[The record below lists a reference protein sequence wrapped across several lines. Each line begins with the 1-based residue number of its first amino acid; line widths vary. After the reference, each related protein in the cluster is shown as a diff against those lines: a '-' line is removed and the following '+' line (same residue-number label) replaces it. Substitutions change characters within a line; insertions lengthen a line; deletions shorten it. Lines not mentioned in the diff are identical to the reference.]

1 MAQAQSCGCGAFRLL
16 LTGAGVDE
24 EIISERGIKEA
35 KHHNRRQCVLGAE
48 DLFHFSVLMS
58 LRVLYHGV
66 FCWLDR

>member
-1 MAQAQSCGCGAFRLL
+1 MAQAQSCGCGVFRLL

-48 DLFHFSVLMS
+48 DLFDILVLMS
-58 LRVLYHGV
+58 LRVLCHGV
-66 FCWLDR
+66 LLLAG